1 MPSNYPT
8 PEQLRQ
14 ETALL
19 QRMAKAGYAGIPT
32 GGNPNYSMIKPER
45 DNPNLSALPPLEQ
58 MGFVPQ
64 EPQKS
69 FAEQQVDEIRMLN
82 KAPGATGYI
91 SQKAPSIIPL
101 SAVIKKDELP
111 GMEDPNAPQH
121 PLSLTPQFVG
131 NKHRSLEAVTSV
143 PFAGGDLTIQ
153 GMAGRMFG
161 KYKSEPEYDVKA
173 TFTKGFA
180 DGGFVDGKS
189 LEEPIGQNTQQQINA
204 MMSNGGLASTA
215 RPDLASFAKGGDVDV
230 NDFQPPLQQQH
241 PSAIDVLKNEFAKR
255 GLDFNKFMASPP
267 VMQQAL
273 ANAQNMGIKGDTMLA
288 HINEKEAKLLKEHG
302 GSGDINP
309 NTGLPMFADDTA
321 SSDFFRLYNPPVV
334 NTSYGYGPQQLFYK
348 YLDQKLRSPTTN
360 PTATTNPLTATST
373 ANAVNYQPSTGN
385 GNSESVGAQLAGG
398 PETTQTNTTPGVS
411 NLSSG
416 TMTNIGGIIGSV
428 LGSTVAGPLGA
439 IAGGMLGRSYGI
451 DALSQALGL
460 PSLSDYPSAPVGT
473 PTPSARPGDLES
485 LSSSKANAPSVSA
498 PSVSAPSVSA
508 PNVAETEADVD
519 TSAPAA
525 PSSPSIAATTP
536 GVSTNADIASALAG
550 ANVGPGGFGISGA
563 AAAAAAAAAA
573 DRAAAADQAAT
584 NAANQAAAQNAA
596 NNAQTGFG
604 GGIMGGTFGNQ
615 GEIGFNADV
624 SGKGQVA
631 GPEAPAPTAPD
642 IAGALSAAA
651 GAMANSN
658 AAVGS
663 NLGSAAQASDFGQGL
678 GSLSGGGFNGP
689 GFSGRDSSTETTG
702 GGFGGPGFGGRDS
715 STTDTTGTTGG
726 NTTGEVSGGG
736 FSGRDS
742 STADSSGQTGGNAGG
757 QTGGGFSGPGF
768 GGRDSS
774 TADTTGQTGGNTT
787 AGDTQGGGFGG
798 PGFGGRDSSTADT
811 TGQTGGNTTAGDNA
825 SPGENGNGPESASVA
840 KGGFIARS
848 KPRSP
853 LNAVA
858 KKKHA
863 KSPLKAMRKA

>member
-1 MPSNYPT
+1 
-8 PEQLRQ
+8 
-14 ETALL
+14 
-19 QRMAKAGYAGIPT
+19 MAKAGYAGIPT
-32 GGNPNYSMIKPER
+32 GGAM
-45 DNPNLSALPPLEQ
+45 
-58 MGFVPQ
+58 
-64 EPQKS
+64 EPQLPAQAPLQTMTQAPELNP
-69 FAEQQVDEIRMLN
+69 AEQQEQTLRQLGIGPN
-82 KAPGATGYI
+82 AGYK
-91 SQKAPSIIPL
+91 SMKAPSIIPL
-101 SAVIKKDELP
+101 NTVLSNGDHDYNVSAT
-111 GMEDPNAPQH
+111 
-121 PLSLTPQFVG
+121 PLAQG
-131 NKHRSLEAVTSV
+131 NKFRALNAEVSGPV
-143 PFAGGDLTIQ
+143 AGGELALQ
-153 GMAGRMFG
+153 GGAGRMFG
-161 KYKSEPEYDVKA
+161 KFKSPTEYEVGLKY
-173 TFTKGFA
+173 TKGFA

-189 LEEPIGQNTQQQINA
+189 LEEPIGQNTEQQINSLL
-204 MMSNGGLASTA
+204 SNGGLASTA

-230 NDFQPPLQQQH
+230 NDFQPPLQQQQ
-241 PSAIDVLKNEFAKR
+241 PNAMEVLKAEFAKR
-255 GLDFNKFMASPP
+255 GLDFNKFIASPP

-288 HINEKEAKLLKEHG
+288 HINQKEAKLLKEHG

-321 SSDFFRLYNPPVV
+321 SSDFFRLYNPPAV

-373 ANAVNYQPSTGN
+373 ANAVNYQPSAG
-385 GNSESVGAQLAGG
+385 GGESGGAQLAGA
-398 PETTQTNTTPGVS
+398 PDISQTNTTPGVS

-416 TMTNIGGIIGSV
+416 AMTNIGGIIGSV

-439 IAGGMLGRSYGI
+439 IAGGLLGRSYGV

-508 PNVAETEADVD
+508 PSVSAPSVAETEADVD

-525 PSSPSIAATTP
+525 PSSPSTAATTP
-536 GVSTNADIASALAG
+536 GVATNADIAGALAG
-550 ANVGPGGFGISGA
+550 ANVGPGGFGIGGA

-573 DRAAAADQAAT
+573 EQAAAAAAADQAAT
-584 NAANQAAAQNAA
+584 NAANQSAAQNAA

-615 GEIGFNADV
+615 GDIGFNADV

-631 GPEAPAPTAPD
+631 GPEAPAPAAPD

-678 GSLSGGGFNGP
+678 GSLSGGGFSGP
-689 GFSGRDSSTETTG
+689 GFSGRDSSIETTG

-715 STTDTTGTTGG
+715 STADTTGTTGG

-742 STADSSGQTGGNAGG
+742 STADSTGQTGGNAGG
-757 QTGGGFSGPGF
+757 QTGG
-768 GGRDSS
+768 
-774 TADTTGQTGGNTT
+774 
-787 AGDTQGGGFGG
+787 
-798 PGFGGRDSSTADT
+798 GFGGRDSSTADT

-840 KGGFIARS
+840 KGGFIAKS